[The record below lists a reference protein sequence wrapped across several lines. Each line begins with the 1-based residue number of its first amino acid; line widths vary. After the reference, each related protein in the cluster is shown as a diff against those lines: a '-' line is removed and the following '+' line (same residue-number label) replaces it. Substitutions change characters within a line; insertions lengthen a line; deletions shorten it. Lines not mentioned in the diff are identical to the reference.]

1 MNLVHK
7 NVYDLIRFF
16 ARIVIRNNFE
26 KIVYIN
32 DEVVPD
38 DVPVIFAPNHRNAV
52 VDGLLLVNFF
62 SKEIVFLARAD
73 FFRNIILRN
82 FLKSLCV
89 TPIYRNRDGR
99 KNLSKNVDVFDA
111 CGKIL
116 FEKQPICIFP
126 EGMHSPKQSLLPI
139 QKGIPRIALPVEDNY
154 NFSLDITVV
163 PVIIYYTDMHVLL
176 SDCYV
181 KFCKPIRAVDYK
193 DQYHENPN
201 LAFNN
206 MRHDMEQIMQSEM
219 INVTHDEFYD
229 DYLHCIDL
237 CARGIV
243 AETLPDRQDGLF
255 IVTKSIV
262 EKLDSLFT
270 NENEKFRMVINRYKE
285 AYNLLSQAKISS
297 KCDIKNVKS
306 DSSISLIIL
315 SLLLTSPF
323 ALYAAINCIF
333 PIAID
338 KILNKVIKDKQF
350 ISSLRIV
357 IALFVLPLFVIIQ
370 AVILGLC
377 LHNWWIPILY
387 ALSII
392 PTFRVFEYWR
402 KNLFNIVSNI
412 RIKGFIRKHRATWE
426 RIQDLTDWHDWFN
439 N

>member
-1 MNLVHK
+1 M
-7 NVYDLIRFF
+7 
-16 ARIVIRNNFE
+16 
-26 KIVYIN
+26 
-32 DEVVPD
+32 
-38 DVPVIFAPNHRNAV
+38 
-52 VDGLLLVNFF
+52 
-62 SKEIVFLARAD
+62 
-73 FFRNIILRN
+73 
-82 FLKSLCV
+82 
-89 TPIYRNRDGR
+89 
-99 KNLSKNVDVFDA
+99 
-111 CGKIL
+111 
-116 FEKQPICIFP
+116 
-126 EGMHSPKQSLLPI
+126 
-139 QKGIPRIALPVEDNY
+139 
-154 NFSLDITVV
+154 
-163 PVIIYYTDMHVLL
+163 
-176 SDCYV
+176 
-181 KFCKPIRAVDYK
+181 
-193 DQYHENPN
+193 
-201 LAFNN
+201 
-206 MRHDMEQIMQSEM
+206 
-219 INVTHDEFYD
+219 
-229 DYLHCIDL
+229 
-237 CARGIV
+237 
-243 AETLPDRQDGLF
+243 
-255 IVTKSIV
+255 
-262 EKLDSLFT
+262 
-270 NENEKFRMVINRYKE
+270 INRYKE
-285 AYNLLSQAKISS
+285 AYSLLSQAKISS

-315 SLLLTSPF
+315 SLLLTFPF